1 MEREK
6 DGSVIQLSSLSFL
19 TQRRRPLGP
28 PFSRKWTGRAH
39 TDSKMHTLECWWKTS
54 VPIRGASPTDILAD
68 LPARLKIVKDT
79 YV

>member
-6 DGSVIQLSSLSFL
+6 DGAVIQLSSLSFL

-54 VPIRGASPTDILAD
+54 ETVAISMMCAHQGCQPH
-68 LPARLKIVKDT
+68 
-79 YV
+79 